1 MRNAIFLVT
10 GPSAAG
16 KSTVGRLLAARF
28 ARGVFLEGDAFRRAI
43 VTGRHELT
51 PDPTPEAL
59 AQLRLRYRVA
69 AAAAAADAY
78 CEEGYTVVLEDV
90 VAGPLLADMIELVRS
105 RPLHVVVLMPSP
117 ATIVV
122 REAARETAGYTHFS
136 VEQLHRAFTEDT
148 PRLGTWIDSS
158 EQTPEQTVDE
168 ILDRTED
175 ARSPT

>member
-16 KSTVGRLLAARF
+16 KSTVGRLLAERF

-69 AAAAAADAY
+69 AAAADAY

-90 VAGPLLADMIELVRS
+90 VAGPLLAEVVELVRS
-105 RPLHVVVLMPSP
+105 RPLHVIVLAPTP
-117 ATIVV
+117 ETIAA
-122 REAARETAGYTHFS
+122 REASRETAGYAHFS
-136 VEQLHRAFTEDT
+136 IEQLLRAFAEDT